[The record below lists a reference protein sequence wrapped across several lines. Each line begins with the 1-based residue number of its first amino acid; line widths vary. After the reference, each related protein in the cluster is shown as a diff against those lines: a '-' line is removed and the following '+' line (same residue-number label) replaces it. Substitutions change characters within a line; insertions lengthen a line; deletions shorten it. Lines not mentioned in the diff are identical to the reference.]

1 MQTLEARSQYRNALH
16 CAYRIYIE
24 EGITR
29 FWTGTTP
36 RLTRL
41 VVRMAK
47 YLDHKHCLINQGL
60 QLSGGIV
67 FSSYEAIMR
76 VLRKLD

>member
-16 CAYRIYIE
+16 CAFRIYTE
-24 EGITR
+24 EGISR

-41 VVRMAK
+41 VVRAAE
-47 YLDHKHCLINQGL
+47 YLDCLVVTARFNCSCLVGL
-60 QLSGGIV
+60 C
-67 FSSYEAIMR
+67 FR
-76 VLRKLD
+76 VTRRL